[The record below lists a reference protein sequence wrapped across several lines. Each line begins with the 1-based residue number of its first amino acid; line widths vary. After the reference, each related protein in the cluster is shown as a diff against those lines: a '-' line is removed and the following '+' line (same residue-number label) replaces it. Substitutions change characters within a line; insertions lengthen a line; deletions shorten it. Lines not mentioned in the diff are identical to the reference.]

1 MANAQPEDINVK
13 LAQMDER
20 LEQLGDEIDLI
31 RTIQNA
37 NRRETRGNSQ
47 TMAIERSVAELVD
60 IARLHQQALKINQQ
74 AIAINQQNIDRIW
87 LYLES
92 QIRTNG
98 NGNAG

>member
-1 MANAQPEDINVK
+1 MTNAQPENINVR
-13 LAQMDER
+13 LEQMDER
-20 LEQLGDEIDLI
+20 LELLGDEIDLI

-37 NRRETRGNSQ
+37 NRRETRFNSQ
-47 TMAIERSVAELVD
+47 TIGRLERSLAELAD
-60 IARLHQQALKINQQ
+60 IARLHQQALK
-74 AIAINQQNIDRIW
+74 ANQQNIDRIW

>member
-1 MANAQPEDINVK
+1 MTNAQPENINVR
-13 LAQMDER
+13 LEQMDER

-37 NRRETRGNSQ
+37 NRRETRANSQ
-47 TMAIERSVAELVD
+47 TIARVERSVAELLD
-60 IARLHQQALKINQQ
+60 IARLHQQALK
-74 AIAINQQNIDRIW
+74 ANQQNIDRIW